1 MDKSTHIGDRHLRV
15 MVLMGLGGGFAVEL
29 HGLMGAEVDASEA
42 LGTVAATAG
51 LAFCKGDV
59 ALWAHLG
66 TDAAGDASVG
76 IYGRCEQG

>member
-1 MDKSTHIGDRHLRV
+1 
-15 MVLMGLGGGFAVEL
+15 MVILMGFRSRFAVDL
-29 HGLMGAEVDASEA
+29 NGLLWAEVDASEA